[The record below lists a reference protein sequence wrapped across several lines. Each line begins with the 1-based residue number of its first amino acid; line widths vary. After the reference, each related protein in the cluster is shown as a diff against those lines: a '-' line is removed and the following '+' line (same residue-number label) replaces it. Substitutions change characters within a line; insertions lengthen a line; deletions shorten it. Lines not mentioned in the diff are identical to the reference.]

1 MPSGLFSSAKDLA
14 KGVRLAAD
22 TAVWA
27 GTAIS
32 RRVKGGRNGVC
43 LVCNNLQPYGHEDAF
58 GRPSAA
64 WYQLHDPELT
74 TRKKDLGSVPT
85 LMLEKVSTKK
95 ILESREIDP
104 QTNLPKNDCRYCRLL
119 CEIFDAYFIDEWM
132 SWITETKN
140 EMPIQVGLMIRE
152 GAPLIVNCWN
162 FTYDKWFQNPRV
174 DLELYMDPMPSVP
187 IPGAPTMGPVGTR
200 AVDVRSEECTRFMKE
215 SIAECRRE
223 HPLCAIQPNDF
234 VPTRLIHVGDSK
246 DALRLC
252 DVNLSGHNIS
262 WAALSHCWGGG
273 KPLSLTKATLE
284 SLKHRINYAELP
296 ATFQDA
302 VTVTQELGLT
312 YIWIDSLCI
321 IQDDKTDWEKEAARM
336 GSVYSRAFIV
346 ISGASSPN
354 PSTPYLRPREEE
366 WFPKRFNFSASPG
379 VNIPIMVRQRHL
391 LAAPLDQGL
400 LEPPFTS
407 SWATLKKVG
416 PLYARGWCFQESFLA
431 PRILNFA
438 PGAII
443 YECKT
448 HRKSEDQLPPYPSTI
463 PGTLGEVPPLE
474 QWHMIVKSYTSRQ
487 LTFTTD
493 KLPAIAGAAT
503 IMPQVKTSK
512 YLAGLWS
519 ESLLLDLL
527 WQVMQGRAHVPL
539 MTKEHEENAPT
550 WSWASMN
557 WGVVWNP
564 LQSPQLL
571 ATVVD
576 AQTNVVGANPYGQV
590 SGGTITLR
598 GRVKICRLSADYHKN
613 EHWVFYKKED
623 GTYSKKQHFRTD
635 GALVA
640 GQVPG
645 QASETATVALR
656 SRLTTSGNAMETTAI
671 FFCVARCHWIRYNH
685 VGLILGMSPKHP
697 GCMERVGSITN
708 VPKDW
713 YDTGE
718 ETTMT
723 IV

>member
-1 MPSGLFSSAKDLA
+1 MPSLFSSAKDIA

-27 GTAIS
+27 GNAVS
-32 RRVKGGRNGVC
+32 RHMKGSKSGVC
-43 LVCNNLQPYGHEDAF
+43 LVCNNLQPYGHEDTF

-64 WYQLHDPELT
+64 WNQLSDPQQAA
-74 TRKKDLGSVPT
+74 RKKELASVPT
-85 LMLEKVSTKK
+85 LVLEEIPTKK
-95 ILESREIDP
+95 ILESREVDP
-104 QTNLPKNDCRYCRLL
+104 KTGLPKNNCKYCRLL

-132 SWITETKN
+132 SWITEIKN
-140 EMPIQVGLMIRE
+140 GMPIQVGLMIRE

-174 DLELYMDPMPSVP
+174 DLELYMDPMPPSP
-187 IPGAPTMGPVGTR
+187 IPGAPTMGPTGSR
-200 AVDVRSEECTRFMKE
+200 AADVRSEECMRFMKE
-215 SIAECRRE
+215 SINECCKT
-223 HPLCAIQPNDF
+223 HPRCATQTNGF
-234 VPTRLIHVGDSK
+234 VPSRLIFVGGGN

-252 DVNLSGHNIS
+252 DALPSEGNIA

-273 KPLSLTKATLE
+273 KPLSLTKSTLHD
-284 SLKHRINYAELP
+284 LKERIDFSKLP

-302 VTVTQELGLT
+302 ITVTQELGLV
-312 YIWIDSLCI
+312 YVWIDSLCI
-321 IQDDKTDWEKEAARM
+321 VQDDKTDWEKEAALM

-354 PSTPYLRPREEE
+354 PSTPYLRPREED
-366 WFPKRFNFSASPG
+366 WLPKRFDFPIVPG
-379 VNIPIMVRQRHL
+379 VNIPITVRQRHL

-431 PRILNFA
+431 SRILNFA

-443 YECKT
+443 YECRT
-448 HRKSEDQLPPYPSTI
+448 HRKSEDQLPPYPFTT
-463 PGTLGEVPPLE
+463 PGTLGEVTPLE

-487 LTFTTD
+487 LMFTSE

-503 IMPQVKTSK
+503 IMPQAGRSR

-527 WQVMQGRAHVPL
+527 WQVMQGRAHLPL

-557 WGVVWNP
+557 WGVTWNTI
-564 LQSPQLL
+564 QDPQLL
-571 ATVVD
+571 TTVVD
-576 AQTNVVGANPYGQV
+576 AQTNVVGANPHGQV
-590 SGGTITLR
+590 SRGTLTLR
-598 GRVKICRLSADYHKN
+598 GRIKYCRLSADYHKN
-613 EHWVFYKKED
+613 EHWVYYRKGD
-623 GTYSKKQHFRTD
+623 GGSYSRKQHFRTD
-635 GALVA
+635 GALESWA
-640 GQVPG
+640 APG
-645 QASETATVALR
+645 QNDAFARR
-656 SRLTTSGNAMETTAI
+656 SRATTSGNAFEAAAA
-671 FFCVARCHWIRYNH
+671 FFCLAKCHWMKSDH
-685 VGLILGMSPKHP
+685 MGLILGISPKFP
-697 GCMERVGSITN
+697 GCMERVGSISN

-713 YDTGE
+713 YDTGIDA
-718 ETTMT
+718 TVT